1 MPKFFVSVRFINSS
15 GKLSPKNYLYR
26 TNMSLVKGCK
36 YYITASSGYVYEN
49 PVVICD
55 IKHTDEM
62 DIVQYKNL
70 MDIATMTITKASLSG
85 VMVDDC
91 KTDHTIK
98 GVWFNKEKRTTV
110 VKWNDGTVTMVPAAE
125 VDTYNMECGLAMCY
139 MKRWSFNNR
148 SAFNEVFKKWI
159 PKEEIKET
167 EETEEANV
175 EVKE

>member
-26 TNMSLVKGCK
+26 TNLNLVKGCK
-36 YYITASSGYVYEN
+36 YYITASNGYIYEN
-49 PVVICD
+49 PVVICE
-55 IKHTDEM
+55 IRHTDAM
-62 DIVQYKNL
+62 DNIQYENL
-70 MDIATMTITKASLSG
+70 MEIASMTIAKANLVG
-85 VMVDDC
+85 VLVDDC

-110 VKWNDGTVTMVPAAE
+110 VKWNDETVTKVTAAE

-159 PKEEIKET
+159 PKEEIEEIKET
-167 EETEEANV
+167 EEINV